1 VVPVEDDD
9 AAEGPAGVDV
19 LVRLSHLRP
28 GDAIDVLP
36 PSGTFTADLFTPAD
50 HVFVV
55 AGLGITPVPSLAG
68 SVLRDGTSTVTV
80 FYGNRRTNTVMFAD
94 ELADLKDRYG
104 SCLQLVHVLSPR
116 TPRRRADQRTA

>member
-1 VVPVEDDD
+1 MVPVEDDD

-55 AGLGITPVPSLAG
+55 AGFGIWKSASERKSG
-68 SVLRDGTSTVTV
+68 RSAASRASTASKHAPGQQHPPT
-80 FYGNRRTNTVMFAD
+80 
-94 ELADLKDRYG
+94 
-104 SCLQLVHVLSPR
+104 
-116 TPRRRADQRTA
+116 RRARPRSRMRDEG